1 MSLEDRICGNRYGLQ
16 QAGLDMEEVKVDFL
30 TVVTIFLVLEL
41 RNKREYLSTKPYE
54 RPLVMCNLKSNMKR
68 GYGMLT
74 VALRS
79 L

>member
-1 MSLEDRICGNRYGLQ
+1 M
-16 QAGLDMEEVKVDFL
+16 KVDFL
-30 TVVTIFLVLEL
+30 TVVTMCLVLGL
-41 RNKREYLSTKPYE
+41 RNKREYLPTKPYE
-54 RPLVMCNLKSNMKR
+54 RPLVVCNPKGNMER